1 MNKRAKSLVI
11 LSSSAIVEPT
21 LRSVNLLTPI
31 LFCTGFPLV
40 GHHHFL
46 QGRYAMTF
54 EEYEARLAGNMLGRR
69 TVSMRLLLHMK
80 DAGHSEEA
88 ARIIKA
94 AKGGA
99 AAGRA

>member
-1 MNKRAKSLVI
+1 MNKRAKSLVN
-11 LSSSAIVEPT
+11 LSSIAIVEPT
-21 LRSVNLLTPI
+21 LRSVNLLDTYLI
-31 LFCTGFPLV
+31 LHLFSLV

-46 QGRYAMTF
+46 QGRYTMTF
-54 EEYEARLAGNMLGRR
+54 EEYEARLAGNMLGWR